1 METFIDDTTKTSQ
14 TLPPSTKAPLV
25 QSTKTAPKLPV
36 AKKTPLKQASES
48 VNVAPKKVQA
58 LQALDAT
65 NPKQELMNRVI
76 DNEQAVRKVIEETNP
91 TLPKVKIDDFIERAK
106 QGRAGTDEMVK
117 EILKKL
123 DTPKLSPKT
132 PKVLKVPTPLSKVDD
147 ALPV

>member
-1 METFIDDTTKTSQ
+1 M
-14 TLPPSTKAPLV
+14 V